1 MSIPTSR
8 ILKASK
14 SLVAAASL
22 QNHSPT
28 LEQAQQ
34 QHVNI
39 VVNNSSPDLVK
50 EEKVHY
56 GDSTTSEDQN
66 PYKNLPATTRDLA
79 SAEQSVED
87 ISKIISEKDNII
99 KAFSLIIDLYKNN
112 PLIINKYVIAESE
125 TLKELISLLTS
136 ADSVD
141 IQLTDI
147 ECDCCCSSAKY
158 QAIKRIYITVSGEIY
173 SIEMCPAVLQILENY
188 SISTTFITV

>member
-1 MSIPTSR
+1 MTIPTSR

-14 SLVAAASL
+14 SLVAAATL

-39 VVNNSSPDLVK
+39 VVNSSSPDLIK
-50 EEKVHY
+50 EQKAHY
-56 GDSTTSEDQN
+56 DDTLTASEDEN
-66 PYKNLPATTRDLA
+66 PYKNLSAKTRDLA

-112 PLIINKYVIAESE
+112 PLIINKYLVAETD
-125 TLKELISLLTS
+125 TLKELIKLLTS

-141 IQLTDI
+141 IQTTDL
-147 ECDCCCSSAKY
+147 ECDCCSAKY
-158 QAIKRIYITVSGEIY
+158 QTVKRIYVTVSGEIY

-188 SISTTFITV
+188 SISITFVTS